1 MHSETAQSQS
11 LEKAFAV
18 FQQQSERL
26 ERTHLELQHKLE
38 TAQLSLEK
46 KNIELAHRI
55 DETEGIKSNLL
66 GILESI
72 NDAVFLVSPTF
83 SIKVAN
89 RAATELM
96 GKVGEKELFSLP
108 YIRAAI
114 LDAKQ
119 TKDQDIE
126 ITIGEEECIFLLSI
140 IHITEHNQVSDTVI
154 SLKDVT
160 EQRKLQKVAARND
173 RMVALGQVTAS
184 VAHEI
189 RNPLAAIEGFA
200 TLLTRDLANDPA
212 ALRLASKTV
221 YAARQLNSVVS
232 NMLSY
237 TRDVVIHTAPQDIN
251 KSVHE
256 ALELVSPQAKDQKIE
271 IELQLS
277 ETPVVADIDLVQ
289 FNQIVINLVTNAL
302 EACPFD
308 RLGRIIIKTYAT
320 KHFVC
325 LEVIDNGDGIPL
337 ARKQKIFDPFY
348 SKKEGGVGLG
358 LSLCRRIIDAHHGT
372 IFENGIENEG
382 ACFTVKLNKLE
393 FES

>member
-1 MHSETAQSQS
+1 MHTETAQS

-38 TAQLSLEK
+38 TTQLSLEK
-46 KNIELAHRI
+46 KNIELAQRI

-72 NDAVFLVSPTF
+72 NDAVFLLSPTF

-96 GKVGEKELFSLP
+96 EKIGEKELFLLP
-108 YIRAAI
+108 QIRATI
-114 LDAKQ
+114 QSEKQ
-119 TKDQDIE
+119 TKDHDIE
-126 ITIGEEECIFLLSI
+126 IVICGEECVFQLSI
-140 IHITEHNQVSDTVI
+140 IHTSEHSPDTDTVI

-173 RMVALGQVTAS
+173 RMAALGQVTAS

-232 NMLSY
+232 NMLTH
-237 TRDVVIHTAPQDIN
+237 TRDVVVHTAPQDIN
-251 KSVHE
+251 RSIHE
-256 ALELVSPQAKDQKIE
+256 ALELVSPQAKDKKIAV
-271 IELQLS
+271 ELQLS
-277 ETPVVADIDLVQ
+277 ETPAIAEIDLVQ
-289 FNQIVINLVTNAL
+289 FNQVVINLITNAL

-308 RLGRIIIKTYAT
+308 RPGKILIKTYTT

-325 LEVIDNGDGIPL
+325 LEIVDNGDGITL
-337 ARKQKIFDPFY
+337 SNKQKIFDPFY
-348 SKKEGGVGLG
+348 SKKDGGVGLG

-393 FES
+393 KES